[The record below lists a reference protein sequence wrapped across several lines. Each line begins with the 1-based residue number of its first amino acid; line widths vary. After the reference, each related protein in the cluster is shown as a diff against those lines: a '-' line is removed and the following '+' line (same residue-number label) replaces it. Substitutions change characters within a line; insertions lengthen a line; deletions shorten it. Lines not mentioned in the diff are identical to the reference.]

1 MVTVRTNREGGR
13 QRFSRGFTLVE
24 LLIAVAIAGIVMA
37 GIYSVY
43 VSQQTSYAAQTQ
55 VTALEQKVR
64 AAMYFM
70 QRDISMAGC
79 DPTGRADA
87 GILTA
92 GSHSIRFTE
101 DLNGNGDP
109 SEYNEDITYDL
120 YTSKGVQKLGRRS
133 PYKKNNHLVHNQP
146 VVEGVDALDFVYLDA
161 GGNVLPTPVADPSQ
175 IRSIQITLVVRA
187 GKADPHFSNTTIYRN
202 QFDVPIFGPADDH
215 FRRRLLTAQVLCR
228 NLAF

>member
-1 MVTVRTNREGGR
+1 MVILRSNRKNEK
-13 QRFSRGFTLVE
+13 QRFRQGFTLVE
-24 LLIAVAIAGIVMA
+24 LLVAIAIAGIVMA

-43 VSQQTSYAAQTQ
+43 RSQQSSYAAQAQ

-79 DPTGRADA
+79 DPTGHANA

-92 GSHSIRFTE
+92 DSHSIRLTE
-101 DLNGNGDP
+101 DLNSDGNP
-109 SEYNEDITYDL
+109 NEYNEDIAYSL
-120 YTSKGVQKLGRRS
+120 YTSDGVQKLGRKS
-133 PYKKNNHLVHNQP
+133 PVTASNQP
-146 VVEGVDALDFVYLDA
+146 VVENVDALDLVYLDEA
-161 GGNVLPTPVADPSQ
+161 GNVLPTPVPNPSR

-187 GKADPHFSNTTIYRN
+187 QKEDPHFSNSTVYRN
-202 QFDVPIFGPADDH
+202 QAGIPIFGPANDH
-215 FRRRLLTAQVLCR
+215 FRRRLLTTEVLCR